1 MWLVEV
7 LLEGAWA
14 NLKYM
19 EVAINVV
26 DLLKCNCLDY
36 LFLGFFCSYFDSFF
50 LKTQRNFS
58 FS

>member
-26 DLLKCNCLDY
+26 DLLK
-36 LFLGFFCSYFDSFF
+36 
-50 LKTQRNFS
+50 
-58 FS
+58 